1 MADVTAA
8 APGVGG
14 RRIAGGVAWT
24 LIANYA
30 VRGVN
35 LLITIALARTI
46 GPAGMGLVAAAL
58 LAVEVIDTIRDF
70 GLREALIYEP
80 ELNAR
85 YADAAFQ
92 VILGVSIL
100 QALAM
105 AGAAQLGWRVGLD
118 PALGP
123 VLAWLALLF
132 PLSGLGSAQEAMLL
146 REGRF
151 GARALAE
158 MAGVIVKAGV
168 ALALLRL
175 GHGVWSVVAG
185 MILGIAVRTL
195 ALWLFSSWRPG
206 LTTPTAASLRML
218 LGYGKHI
225 IAVNVM
231 FLCRMKADQFVVA
244 AVLGQAALGVYFVA
258 ARIPEIVIFGVNV
271 AITSVAFPTY
281 ARIVREK
288 GDLEE
293 AYLRTIRACMLLMA
307 PVALGIAATGDQI
320 VALFFG
326 AEWSDSARILA
337 ILSLGGIPLTLGW
350 SAGNVFKATGRP
362 QVLTWLTLIE
372 VLAVSPAIWAVAWA
386 TRDLAWIAGAMAAGE
401 AASCALRLAFMSRFE
416 RIGAGRTLAAAAWP
430 IIGALVMAAAV
441 LAFAQA
447 AASLSLAFRLPLSIL
462 VGVLVYGAVILLF
475 DRRAV
480 AELQMLAAS
489 RRA

>member
-8 APGVGG
+8 SPGVGG

-118 PALGP
+118 PALAP

-158 MAGVIVKAGV
+158 MAGVIVKAVV

-480 AELQMLAAS
+480 AELRMLAAS

>member
-1 MADVTAA
+1 
-8 APGVGG
+8 
-14 RRIAGGVAWT
+14 
-24 LIANYA
+24 
-30 VRGVN
+30 
-35 LLITIALARTI
+35 
-46 GPAGMGLVAAAL
+46 VAAAL

-105 AGAAQLGWRVGLD
+105 AGAAQLGWRIGLD
-118 PALGP
+118 PALAP

-158 MAGVIVKAGV
+158 MVGVVVKAGV

-326 AEWSDSARILA
+326 ADWSGSARILA

-372 VLAVSPAIWAVAWA
+372 VLTVSPVIWAVAWQ

-430 IIGALVMAAAV
+430 LVGALVMATAV

-475 DRRAV
+475 DRCAV
-480 AELQMLAAS
+480 AELRMLAAS

>member
-118 PALGP
+118 PALAP

-158 MAGVIVKAGV
+158 MAGVIVKASV

-475 DRRAV
+475 DQRAV
-480 AELQMLAAS
+480 AELRMLAAS

>member
-8 APGVGG
+8 SPGVGG

-118 PALGP
+118 PALAP

-132 PLSGLGSAQEAMLL
+132 PLSGLGSAQESMLL

-185 MILGIAVRTL
+185 MILGIAARTL

-362 QVLTWLTLIE
+362 QLLTWLTLIE

-475 DRRAV
+475 DQRAV
-480 AELQMLAAS
+480 AELRMLAAS

>member
-8 APGVGG
+8 SPGVGG

-105 AGAAQLGWRVGLD
+105 AGAAQVGWRVGLD
-118 PALGP
+118 PALAP

-441 LAFAQA
+441 LSFAQA

>member
-8 APGVGG
+8 SPGVGG

-118 PALGP
+118 PALAP

-362 QVLTWLTLIE
+362 QLLTWLTLIE

-475 DRRAV
+475 DQRAV
-480 AELQMLAAS
+480 AELRMLAAS